1 MHSTPPHTSWIE
13 QLKAL
18 FQRPLLP
25 LTRSVRSQPPSRWW
39 RRRAC
44 QRRCAEHSRYHYANT
59 KGVPLTEA
67 RLLTLGES
75 STLMDCATLKQK
87 FAFTFFFVFF
97 SLLLF
102 CFYFLFHW
110 KPQHDA
116 KGKRSRDRNDHSHI
130 KSLGCEVREK
140 SIYANTTA
148 KKQCDWKSYG
158 CLVWHWRWMPFL
170 FLCFYWHRLPR
181 YLLWEAVGRSM
192 CKACLSVCECP
203 GVAQTHL
210 LPSDEKWMQDSRI
223 GWTSWEIDGAGWPRT
238 ILNDCSGGMVPKV
251 TEIYVFVWYGVHSRS

>member
-1 MHSTPPHTSWIE
+1 MDRTTKSVVSTPSPAPHTFRTFPTTQS
-13 QLKAL
+13 LVKAESVPKTVCRAL
-18 FQRPLLP
+18 SIPLRKHK
-25 LTRSVRSQPPSRWW
+25 RSPTDRGQVTDAGRKF
-39 RRRAC
+39 
-44 QRRCAEHSRYHYANT
+44 NT
-59 KGVPLTEA
+59 DGLRNFKTKV
-67 RLLTLGES
+67 
-75 STLMDCATLKQK
+75 C
-87 FAFTFFFVFF
+87 FHVFFFFFF
-97 SLLLF
+97 SSSFLF
-102 CFYFLFHW
+102 LFLFHW

-210 LPSDEKWMQDSRI
+210 LPSDQKWMQDARI

-238 ILNDCSGGMVPKV
+238 ILNDCSVGMVPKV